1 MDFQADRTGPIRLT
15 DAGCGSGCGTGC
27 GTEKCCETRFGGA
40 EFMSVIAISEE
51 FSRCRGDNQ
60 GVPLEKPDEEFLRRV
75 DPV

>member
-1 MDFQADRTGPIRLT
+1 
-15 DAGCGSGCGTGC
+15 
-27 GTEKCCETRFGGA
+27 
-40 EFMSVIAISEE
+40 MSVIAISEE